1 MKSLGEQLQQYRID
15 HNWTQQQLADKL
27 AVSRSTISSWE
38 SGKSFPDLACLVSL
52 SRLFDVPLE
61 KLFSKDPSVIKT
73 IAHEQQQNRLKGYLI
88 LGLLTVIFFLIGG
101 LALTYQGTNV
111 ANIVSA
117 HEVAVT
123 QIPQNK
129 QDQWVPITFTD
140 TDSQTVPY
148 LSTRAFLGIQK
159 VVNASETDTVD
170 IRITRLSDNQQIG
183 EYTLKPNAAHDLP
196 KLQRNEKYF
205 VEIRSTAETCV
216 LNFVS

>member
-1 MKSLGEQLQQYRID
+1 MLQTLFLRMKSL
-15 HNWTQQQLADKL
+15 
-27 AVSRSTISSWE
+27 
-38 SGKSFPDLACLVSL
+38 SL
-52 SRLFDVPLE
+52 
-61 KLFSKDPSVIKT
+61 
-73 IAHEQQQNRLKGYLI
+73 
-88 LGLLTVIFFLIGG
+88 
-101 LALTYQGTNV
+101 
-111 ANIVSA
+111 
-117 HEVAVT
+117 
-123 QIPQNK
+123 IPQNK

-159 VVNASETDTVD
+159 VVNVSETDTVD

-183 EYTLKPNAAHDLP
+183 EYTLKPNAAHDLS